1 MDNLKRFAGKILK
14 NIDPFENL
22 EFLPVDHAVACGLMC
37 AHDDAA
43 TADYIDQF
51 TEQLYIYTREGHEAI
66 KFAEGK

>member
-1 MDNLKRFAGKILK
+1 
-14 NIDPFENL
+14 
-22 EFLPVDHAVACGLMC
+22 MC

-43 TADYIDQF
+43 TADYIDPF